1 MLLTNRSPLDIF
13 ENCGQLVKKRLAN
26 GLQAQPE
33 QLHELIHLTRVAIK
47 KQENMHLLK
56 NRETTLANLTVHFS
70 YKGDQ
75 VVQIKDLQAVNSGL
89 DCSPDQVAPSSVH

>member
-1 MLLTNRSPLDIF
+1 MKKKYPIEKSRYPLDIF

-89 DCSPDQVAPSSVH
+89 DCSPD